1 MMQIR
6 IKIIFL
12 ALLILIAQST
22 QACDDT
28 LIMLLTAQNPS
39 SQFSQVIRSFSTDLT
54 ALGLALNDGLED
66 QFNEKMAKVMSAWL
80 EFSKI
85 YMNSPP
91 EEATSDRN
99 WPRKMTDTARSIGQ
113 IRKLVAAGNSL
124 EAHDKVLELSSRLGT
139 FFESFGVSSEKQL
152 FIDISANLISLER
165 AAIAEKA
172 DEASNLIQQ
181 LSKNFDELRPMVPE
195 MAKANADK
203 TLQLIKRLAH
213 MFQNG
218 EVNVSAETQI
228 LELRT
233 LFEELRSH
241 ILMMEWFPEVTQ

>member
-1 MMQIR
+1 MHIR

-12 ALLILIAQST
+12 TLLIVVSHPI

-28 LIMLLTAQNPS
+28 LIMLLTAQNPT
-39 SQFSQVIRSFSTDLT
+39 SQFSKVIRSFSTDLT
-54 ALGLALNDGLED
+54 ALGLVLNEGLES

-80 EFSKI
+80 EFSKN

-91 EEATSDRN
+91 EEARSDRN
-99 WPRKMTDTARSIGQ
+99 WPKKMTDTARSIGQ
-113 IRKLVAAGNSL
+113 IRKLVATGHSL
-124 EAHDKVLELSSRLGT
+124 EAHDKVLELSSQLGK

-172 DEASNLIQQ
+172 DEATGFLQR
-181 LSKNFDELRPMVPE
+181 LEKNFDELRPMVPE
-195 MAKANADK
+195 MATANANK
-203 TLQLIKRLAH
+203 TLQLIKQLAQ
-213 MFQNG
+213 MFENG
-218 EVNVSAETQI
+218 EVKATAESQI

-233 LFEELRSH
+233 LFEELRSQ